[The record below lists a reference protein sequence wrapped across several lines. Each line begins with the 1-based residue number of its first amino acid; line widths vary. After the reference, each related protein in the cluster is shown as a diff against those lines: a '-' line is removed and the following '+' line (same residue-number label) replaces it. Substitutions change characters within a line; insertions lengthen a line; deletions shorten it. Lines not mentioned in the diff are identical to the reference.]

1 MLGNLVASLRSE
13 LQWKLQGWVAE
24 ERTVRGFRTAVV
36 NSRRDI
42 AMDDVFARLDAALAL
57 IERYQPRVFRRL
69 QHDFS
74 RIHVARYPCR
84 AAYFPDSKSC
94 LIELTFSVNP
104 SFTPAQVASSIVHEG
119 MHARIHTMGVV
130 YVPERRPR
138 EERMCREAELAFGLA
153 IPDGEAVVRRAIE
166 SLQLDDM
173 DVAPEIDWAEAQ
185 RAVAEADRQSP
196 L

>member
-1 MLGNLVASLRSE
+1 
-13 LQWKLQGWVAE
+13 
-24 ERTVRGFRTAVV
+24 
-36 NSRRDI
+36 
-42 AMDDVFARLDAALAL
+42 
-57 IERYQPRVFRRL
+57 
-69 QHDFS
+69 
-74 RIHVARYPCR
+74 
-84 AAYFPDSKSC
+84 
-94 LIELTFSVNP
+94 
-104 SFTPAQVASSIVHEG
+104 